1 MAKTIILKEETT
13 MDEIFMS
20 HIIDEPEWHREG
32 VGNGL
37 LAEQKS
43 WQGIDEEVYEE
54 A

>member
-1 MAKTIILKEETT
+1 MKNAVIINKTTD
-13 MDEIFMS
+13 DEIFMS
-20 HIIDEPEWHREG
+20 HIIDEPSWHREG

-43 WQGIDEEVYEE
+43 WQGIDEETEE